1 MRRRT
6 AGLFLAAALLGASCA
21 TDAGTTSGPLPTV
34 EPTGATSTA
43 PTPGATTAVRP
54 PLALDGA
61 PLKSC
66 TIGMGTVIARCGFL
80 SVPEDRSKPAGRW
93 IDLHVAVIPASS
105 MTPEPDPVF
114 MLAGGPG
121 GAASETLAWTGS
133 VYDGIHQTRD
143 IVLVDQRGTGG
154 SNEYLIGTAPDVA
167 GLPETE
173 ADAVIQA
180 WADAQLESFGGDP
193 RLYTTYPAMDD
204 LDDVRAALGYDRINL
219 YGGSYG
225 ATAAQY
231 YIRQHEDRIRTVILD
246 GATLISVPIL
256 ELIAPNSQRALDLL
270 FARCAADAACHAAF
284 PDPAAE
290 LADALAQL
298 ADGPITTSVSDPATR
313 KPMVLDVESFT
324 GAIHAGLLNSETAAA
339 VPLLISAA
347 SAGRW
352 DDVAGGIAAV
362 AAGQASDAG
371 TPLMSAEIF
380 CSEAWAVY
388 DPDEV
393 LRRGGDSYLVANQ
406 VASARARAAGCRYA
420 PAGIVPPDDGKPAR
434 SDVPVLFVVGD
445 ADPQDPPAN
454 IADAPL
460 NFPNSLTVVA
470 SGHGH
475 TVAHIGC
482 MPRIVDAFV
491 EAGTVVGLDTS
502 CIERGMPLPP
512 FRLP

>member
-6 AGLFLAAALLGASCA
+6 AGLFLAAILLGSACAGEAAERPVPASSA
-21 TDAGTTSGPLPTV
+21 DTPTASPGGDSPAPTV
-34 EPTGATSTA
+34 AARA
-43 PTPGATTAVRP
+43 PLELDGV
-54 PLALDGA
+54 PLAV
-61 PLKSC
+61 C
-66 TIGMGTVIARCGFL
+66 TIGHAVIARCGAL
-80 SVPEDRSKPAGRW
+80 SVPEDPSSPAGRR
-93 IDLHVAVIPASS
+93 IDVRVAVIPAASS
-105 MTPEPDPVF
+105 TPEADPVF

-121 GAASETLAWTGS
+121 GAATETLAWTAA
-133 VYDGIHQTRD
+133 VFTGIHATRD

-154 SNEYLIGTAPDVA
+154 SNAFMIGDAPDVTEMTDVEAESTLRTWVDDTLA
-167 GLPETE
+167 GF
-173 ADAVIQA
+173 D
-180 WADAQLESFGGDP
+180 GDP
-193 RLYTTYPAMDD
+193 RFYTTTVAMDD
-204 LDDVRAALGYDRINL
+204 LDAVRAALGYERINL

-231 YIRQHEDRIRTVILD
+231 YIRQHEDRLRTVIFD
-246 GATLISVPIL
+246 GATLIDVPVL
-256 ELIAPNSQRALDLL
+256 ERIAANSQRALDLL
-270 FARCAADAACHAAF
+270 FARCAADESCAAAF
-284 PDPAAE
+284 PDLPADFERAASV
-290 LADALAQL
+290 LKRA
-298 ADGPITTSVSDPATR
+298 PVTTHVPDPASGR
-313 KPMVLDVESFT
+313 PMVLDTVAFT
-324 GAIHAGLLNSETAAA
+324 GAVHAGLLNADTASAI
-339 VPLLISAA
+339 PLLINAA
-347 SAGRW
+347 SLGRW
-352 DDVAGGIAAV
+352 DEVAGAIAAV
-362 AAGQASDAG
+362 ATSQPSGGS
-371 TPLMSAEIF
+371 PLMAAEIF

-393 LRRGGDSYLVANQ
+393 ARTGRDSYLRDLQVDLARNQ
-406 VASARARAAGCRYA
+406 SEACGYA

-460 NFPNSLTVVA
+460 NFPNSRTVVA